1 MDYCEYIIADM
12 QKARFKKIDE
22 RYNYFCITVTSDKE
36 IDLVDI
42 KEIDYKNRGEKVAP
56 FLGMILSL
64 VNKSSFAPYRRFMTL
79 FSLNYTWNHSFS
91 HIWYD
96 NIRS

>member
-22 RYNYFCITVTSDKE
+22 RYNYFCIAVTSE
-36 IDLVDI
+36 